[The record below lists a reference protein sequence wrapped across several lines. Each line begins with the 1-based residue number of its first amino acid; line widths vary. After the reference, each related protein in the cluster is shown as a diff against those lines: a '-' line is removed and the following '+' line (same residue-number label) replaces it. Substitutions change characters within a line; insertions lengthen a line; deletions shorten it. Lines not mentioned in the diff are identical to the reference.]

1 MFGAATF
8 HAAMAEIVVGCMVL
22 ASLCAIGCATGS
34 IMPNLLGG
42 RLSSDRMMLT
52 MDKASIAGA
61 CLGLLFIPIAALSGS
76 FAADNTVN
84 NALLYNKFVYTGLAA
99 GFWAAFVIGRIRL
112 GPGLWEHRSLRA
124 LQGATAAMAIL
135 MTTMASSIG
144 GKLVRGESLFDIM
157 PIWLPSDTAT
167 VLNPIV
173 SIVLMLIG
181 IGSLFAVLRLGPQ
194 PERIETDQS

>member
-8 HAAMAEIVVGCMVL
+8 HAAMAEIVVGSMVL
-22 ASLCAIGCATGS
+22 ASLCAIGCSVGS
-34 IMPNLLGG
+34 IFPNILGG
-42 RLSSDRMMLT
+42 RLSSERMMLT

-61 CLGLLFIPIAALSGS
+61 SLGLAFIPIAALSGS

-112 GPGLWEHRSLRA
+112 GPRLWEHRSLSV
-124 LQGATAAMAIL
+124 LQGATATMAIL

-157 PIWLPSDTAT
+157 PIWLPSDSAT

-173 SIVLMLIG
+173 SIVLLLIG
-181 IGSLFAVLRLGPQ
+181 AGSLFAVFKLGPRT
-194 PERIETDQS
+194 ERIEAD

>member
-8 HAAMAEIVVGCMVL
+8 HAAMAEIVVGSMVL
-22 ASLCAIGCATGS
+22 ASPCAIGCSVGS
-34 IMPNLLGG
+34 IFPNILGG
-42 RLSSDRMMLT
+42 RLFSERMMLT
-52 MDKASIAGA
+52 MDRASIAGA
-61 CLGLLFIPIAALSGS
+61 SLGLAFIPIAALSGS

-112 GPGLWEHRSLRA
+112 GPRLWEHRSLSV
-124 LQGATAAMAIL
+124 LQGATATMAIL

-157 PIWLPSDTAT
+157 PIWLPSDSAT

-173 SIVLMLIG
+173 SIVLLLVG
-181 IGSLFAVLRLGPQ
+181 TGSLFAVFKLGPKA
-194 PERIETDQS
+194 ERIEAD

>member
-8 HAAMAEIVVGCMVL
+8 HVAMAEIVVGSMVL
-22 ASLCAIGCATGS
+22 ASLCAIGCSVGS
-34 IMPNLLGG
+34 IFPNILGG
-42 RLSSDRMMLT
+42 RLSSERMMLT

-61 CLGLLFIPIAALSGS
+61 SLGLAFIPIAALSGS

-112 GPGLWEHRSLRA
+112 GPRLWEHRSLSV
-124 LQGATAAMAIL
+124 LQGATATMAIL

-157 PIWLPSDTAT
+157 PIWLPSDSAT

-173 SIVLMLIG
+173 SIVLLLVG
-181 IGSLFAVLRLGPQ
+181 TGSLFAVFKLGPKA
-194 PERIETDQS
+194 ERIEAD

>member
-8 HAAMAEIVVGCMVL
+8 HAAMAEIVVGSMVL
-22 ASLCAIGCATGS
+22 ASLCALGCAAGS
-34 IMPNLLGG
+34 IFPNLLGA
-42 RLSSDRMMLT
+42 RLASERMMLT

-61 CLGLLFIPIAALSGS
+61 CLGLAFIPIAALSGS
-76 FAADNTVN
+76 FAADNTVTN
-84 NALLYNKFVYTGLAA
+84 GLLYNKFVYTGLDT

-112 GPGLWEHRSLRA
+112 GPGLWEHRSLSA
-124 LQGATAAMAIL
+124 LQGVTAAMAIL
-135 MTTMASSIG
+135 MTTMVSSIG

-157 PIWLPSDTAT
+157 PIWLPSDSAT

-181 IGSLFAVLRLGPQ
+181 TGSLFAVLKLGPKA
-194 PERIETDQS
+194 ERIETD

>member
-8 HAAMAEIVVGCMVL
+8 HAAMAEIVVGSMVL
-22 ASLCAIGCATGS
+22 ASLCAIGCSVGS
-34 IMPNLLGG
+34 IFPNILGG
-42 RLSSDRMMLT
+42 RLSSERMMLT

-61 CLGLLFIPIAALSGS
+61 ALGLAVIPIAALSGS

-112 GPGLWEHRSLRA
+112 GPRLWEHRSLSV
-124 LQGATAAMAIL
+124 LQGATATMAIL

-157 PIWLPSDTAT
+157 PIWLPSDSAT

-173 SIVLMLIG
+173 SIVLLLVG
-181 IGSLFAVLRLGPQ
+181 TGSLFAVFKLGPKA
-194 PERIETDQS
+194 ERIEAD

>member
-34 IMPNLLGG
+34 IMPNFLGG

-112 GPGLWEHRSLRA
+112 GPGLWEHRSL
-124 LQGATAAMAIL
+124 
-135 MTTMASSIG
+135 SSAGCNCWNGYPHDHYGIFNWWKVG
-144 GKLVRGESLFDIM
+144 SRESLFDIM

-181 IGSLFAVLRLGPQ
+181 TGSLFAVLRLGPQ